1 MVAIIDDR
9 EDVWGRCP
17 NLVHVKPYVFF
28 SGTSDINAPPPL
40 IPTSATSSAS
50 LPSTPTT
57 PRPFF
62 SGSLL
67 GSGVVPQG
75 QPKPFKMR
83 HVARQPR
90 SGQQTAQPASDL
102 ARHSRSAQ
110 WKDSRSSVEQ
120 QRLQSPVEHR
130 KNEQETAD
138 NANRVKNSENS
149 DGRAVDQ
156 SNDSQPSNSTAAQ
169 LHQDS
174 LVGTAA
180 SVNSNNNNSNT
191 QGSADSTGSGDSASE
206 GEGEGEEGEGGGG
219 EGGGEGAGGG
229 EEEKC
234 DGSGGGERTEGRGS
248 GGRGGV
254 REEGGSSSSSSSSSS
269 DSEDSS
275 SSGSSSAM
283 DDTPY
288 QEAEQGAEKGEVGAV
303 EGRSNDI
310 VQVVVDDGERKEQGE
325 QQLHVYIC
333 LLQTL

>member
-40 IPTSATSSAS
+40 IPTFATSSAS

-83 HVARQPR
+83 HVARRPR

-130 KNEQETAD
+130 KNVQETAD
-138 NANRVKNSENS
+138 NANGVKNSENS

-174 LVGTAA
+174 LVDTAA

-206 GEGEGEEGEGGGG
+206 GEGEGGGEGEEGEGGGG

-229 EEEKC
+229 EEEKH

-303 EGRSNDI
+303 EGRNNDI
-310 VQVVVDDGERKEQGE
+310 VQVAVDDEERKEQGE
-325 QQLHVYIC
+325 
-333 LLQTL
+333 